1 MKKTALFL
9 PLSILSAS
17 VLLVGCGGGGGSSVK
32 SAGAAPATLIT
43 SNPASFDAVT
53 NEVDYTALGPVATSA
68 VDRGISQTSRT
79 DLTYNSSGDLT
90 KLVVT
95 TPGSTVTW
103 DSTSGDT
110 QTPVPGF
117 SDHIVLSDAANSYDM
132 LVVDTDF
139 DYQAFGV
146 WRTGNGTAAGV
157 IGGLSFGLK
166 TASVPVT
173 GNATFTGQLVGTYIN
188 AIGQGNFVKGAV
200 SINSDFAARSL
211 AFSTSGTS
219 TINPSSGATSA
230 ISSLDMTGT
239 LTYGAGANAFSGGV
253 STAGTGLTG
262 TASGAFYGPNA
273 AEIGGVFNV
282 KAASGVEFYSGSF
295 GAKQ

>member
-1 MKKTALFL
+1 MKKTALL
-9 PLSILSAS
+9 IPLSILSTS
-17 VLLVGCGGGGGSSVK
+17 VLLVGCGGGGGSSVR
-32 SAGAAPATLIT
+32 ATAVVPATIIT
-43 SNPASFDAVT
+43 SSPASFDTIT

-68 VDRGISQTSRT
+68 VDRGISQASTT

-90 KLVVT
+90 KLVIT

-110 QTPVPGF
+110 QASVPGF
-117 SDHIVLSDAANSYDM
+117 SDHIVLSDVPNTYDM
-132 LVVDTDF
+132 LVVDTNF
-139 DYQAFGV
+139 DYQGFGV
-146 WRTGNGTAAGV
+146 WRTGNGTSSGV
-157 IGGLSFGLK
+157 IGGFSFGLK

-173 GNATFTGQLVGTYIN
+173 GNATFAGQLVGTYIN
-188 AIGQGNFVKGAV
+188 AVGQGNFVKGAV

-230 ISSLDMTGT
+230 ISGLDMTGT
-239 LTYGAGANAFSGGV
+239 LTYGAGANAFAGGV
-253 STAGTGLTG
+253 SAAGAGLTG